1 MKRIIFISDEDMQE
15 LQEGKII
22 EIPDTNIAL
31 QKDFEDEDINRKNLD
46 KYLEDR
52 KMMILK

>member
-1 MKRIIFISDEDMQE
+1 MKRIMFISDDDIQE

-52 KMMILK
+52 KMMIVK